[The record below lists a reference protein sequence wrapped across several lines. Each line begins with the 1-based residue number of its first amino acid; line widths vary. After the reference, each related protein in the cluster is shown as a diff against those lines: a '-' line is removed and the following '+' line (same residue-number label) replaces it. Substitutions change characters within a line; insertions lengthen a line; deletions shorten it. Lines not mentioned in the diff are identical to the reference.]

1 MWTPVSSRSVALLG
15 AVTGLALSV
24 SACRPAPMPPAE
36 SGEFVVQA
44 DLSTSSIR
52 VGDQAFL
59 TLTAWHPDDARLV
72 PPDLDRGQE
81 LVLYDVHTDT
91 QPLRG
96 GRARTTIRYNLTS
109 FALGERTVLTTA
121 VTFARSGDMVFTTN
135 LPPLALTTRSA
146 LTNDNVTWQEAK
158 AIEEWPS
165 AFPRWAIVLLTAAVL
180 AGLVGILLRRTIR
193 RRALPVAPPPPP
205 HQVALEALGR
215 LRARGWIEQRIIEP
229 FYVELSGIVRSYL
242 EGRFGLRAPERTT
255 DEFLREATAS
265 QLLDADQQERVR
277 LFLEQADLVKFARHE
292 PVPETMRAADAAAEK
307 LVRET
312 TPAEE
317 PSP

>member
-1 MWTPVSSRSVALLG
+1 MRTHVSTRSVALLG
-15 AVTGLALSV
+15 AIVCLTLSV
-24 SACRPAPMPPAE
+24 SACHPAPTPPAG
-36 SGEFVVQA
+36 SGEFAVQA

-59 TLTAWHPDDARLV
+59 TLIAWHPDDARLV
-72 PPDLDRGQE
+72 PPDLDRGKE
-81 LVLYDVHTDT
+81 LVLYDVNTTT

-109 FALGERTVLTTA
+109 FVLGEHAMLTTA
-121 VTFARSGDMVFTTN
+121 VTFARSGNVVFSTN
-135 LPPLALTTRSA
+135 LPPLVLTTRSA
-146 LTNDNVTWQEAK
+146 LTNDNVTWQEATRLV
-158 AIEEWPS
+158 EWPS
-165 AFPRWAIVLLTAAVL
+165 AFPRWAVVLFAAAVL
-180 AGLVGILLRRTIR
+180 AGLAGILLRRTIR
-193 RRALPVAPPPPP
+193 RREIPAAPPPPP

-215 LRARGWIEQRIIEP
+215 LRAKGWIEQRIIEP
-229 FYVELSGIVRSYL
+229 YYVELSGIVRSYL

-255 DEFLREATAS
+255 DEFLREAAAS

-312 TPAEE
+312 APAEE
-317 PSP
+317 PSL